1 MSYFDV
7 SQSEV
12 RTSQGAVSLP
22 ILYYNSASVIA
33 SFLVDPERTVGLLP
47 ETLVATQV
55 FPGKTLVSV
64 AFFHY
69 VDSSVGPY
77 HEMGL
82 AIAARP
88 RAELGFPA
96 TAWQPL
102 RSPLPSMYILDLPV
116 TTAMANA
123 AGREI
128 WGYPKIVVP
137 IDFQLRA
144 GEIDC
149 AVYDSGASRRL
160 CHLHG
165 RAGFGLPLPA
175 PNLITLTCLDGRLL
189 RTLIDMRGRVIHAG
203 VGSLRLDCEAND
215 HPLSQHLCQL
225 GLHTRPPLLV
235 QYGQGLQARLP
246 AGEAIEHR

>member
-7 SQSEV
+7 AQSPV
-12 RTSQGAVSLP
+12 PTSQGEVGLP

-33 SFLVDPERTVGLLP
+33 SFLVDPALTAGLLP
-47 ETLVATQV
+47 EDLAATSV
-55 FPGKTLVSV
+55 LPGKTLVSV
-64 AFFHY
+64 AFFQY
-69 VDSSVGPY
+69 IDSSVGPY

-82 AIAARP
+82 AIAAHA
-88 RAELGFPA
+88 RAERGFAA

-102 RSPLPSMYILDLPV
+102 RSPLPSMHIVDLPV

-144 GEIDC
+144 GAIDC
-149 AVYDSGASRRL
+149 AVHTSDASHRL
-160 CHLHG
+160 CRLHG
-165 RAGFGLPLPA
+165 RAGVGLPLRA
-175 PNLITLTCLDGRLL
+175 PNLITLSCHQGRVL

-203 VGSLRLDCEAND
+203 AGSLRLDCPVYD
-215 HPLSQHLCQL
+215 HPLSAHLRQL
-225 GLHTRPPLLV
+225 ELHTRAPLLV
-235 QYGQGLQARLP
+235 QYGQGLQALLP
-246 AGEAIEHR
+246 AGEVVSHR